1 MQSRVYLGLAAV
13 LFACGLCTL
22 SPRNAFAAEP
32 KPDAT
37 VRQVIDDAIKPLLK
51 QHDLPGMAVGVTI
64 DGKRYFVEYGDAS
77 TNPKVTVT
85 RNTLFELG
93 SISKTFTA
101 TLATYAEVEGKLS
114 LKKSV
119 STYMPALKGVA
130 LDNIRVLDLA
140 MHTAGGFRFNC
151 PAM

>member
-1 MQSRVYLGLAAV
+1 MSLDQ
-13 LFACGLCTL
+13 
-22 SPRNAFAAEP
+22 
-32 KPDAT
+32 DAK
-37 VRQVIDDAIKPLLK
+37 VRQAIDHALKPVIAQYVI
-51 QHDLPGMAVGVTI
+51 PGMAVGITI
-64 DGKRYFVEYGDAS
+64 DGNWYFVEYGDAS
-77 TNPKVTVT
+77 INPKVAAT
-85 RNTLFELG
+85 RAKLFELG